1 MSIVQVFEA
10 PSETQTLAMQEGLQT
25 PGVSI
30 FFLPFGYIVNEVWNF
45 LSRGEGYPD
54 GFELG
59 S

>member
-1 MSIVQVFEA
+1 MKVFEA

-30 FFLPFGYIVNEVWNF
+30 FLLPFFFVDEVWNF
-45 LSRGEGYPD
+45 FLRGEGHPD
-54 GFELG
+54 GYEFD